1 MRRFVRDNGLGL
13 FFLGIF
19 LVALALQSLT
29 GWQDFN
35 NSQLRHDGES
45 IGYGRYLLS
54 SEFGVAMLE
63 NWQSEYLQFALYITA
78 TVWLLQRGSPE
89 SKELDQ
95 AGGESDQEQKIGR
108 HADDDSP
115 LWARVGGVRTRVFSN
130 SLLIAMGTIWLL
142 SWLGQSITGRVA
154 YNAER
159 LEHHQAGLDY
169 LQYVG
174 SADFWERTFQNWQS
188 EFLAVGSMA
197 ILAVYLRQRGSPESK
212 PVGTPHDTTAATG

>member
-1 MRRFVRDNGLGL
+1 MRFFRDNSLSI
-13 FFLGIF
+13 FFLSIF
-19 LVALALQSLT
+19 LVALALQSLA

-35 NSQLRHDGES
+35 NSQLRHDGEA
-45 IGYGRYLLS
+45 IGYGRFLLS

-78 TVWLLQRGSPE
+78 TVWFLQRGSPE

-95 AGGESDQEQKIGR
+95 AGGESDEEQKIGR
-108 HADDDSP
+108 HADEDSP

-130 SLLIAMGTIWLL
+130 SLLIVMGAIWLL

-154 YNAER
+154 YNEER
-159 LEHHQAGLDY
+159 LEHHQSGLDY
-169 LQYVG
+169 WQYIG

-212 PVGTPHDTTAATG
+212 PVGEAHGHTGVTG

>member
-1 MRRFVRDNGLGL
+1 VRRFVRDNGLGL

-159 LEHHQAGLDY
+159 LEHHQGGLDY
-169 LQYVG
+169 LQYLG

-197 ILAVYLRQRGSPESK
+197 VLAVYLRQRGSPESK
-212 PVGTPHDTTAATG
+212 PVGEAHGHTGVTG

>member
-1 MRRFVRDNGLGL
+1 MKRFLRDNGLAI
-13 FFLGIF
+13 FFLTIF
-19 LVALALQSLT
+19 LLALGFQSLA

-35 NSQLRHDGES
+35 NSQLRHDSES

-78 TVWLLQRGSPE
+78 TVWFLQRGSPE

-95 AGGESDQEQKIGR
+95 AGGETDEQQKVGR

-115 LWARVGGVRTRVFSN
+115 SWARVGGVRTRLYSN
-130 SLLIAMGTIWLL
+130 SLLIVMGTIWLL
-142 SWLGQSITGRVA
+142 AWLGQSITGRVA
-154 YNAER
+154 YNEER
-159 LEHHQAGLDY
+159 LEHHQAGRDY
-169 LQYVG
+169 LQYLG
-174 SADFWERTFQNWQS
+174 SADFWERTLQNWQS

-212 PVGTPHDTTAATG
+212 PVGEAHGHTGVTG

>member
-1 MRRFVRDNGLGL
+1 VKRFVRDNGLAI
-13 FFLGIF
+13 FFLTIF
-19 LVALALQSLT
+19 LLALGLQT
-29 GWQDFN
+29 VAGWHDYN
-35 NSQLRHDGES
+35 NGQLRHGSEA

-54 SEFGVAMLE
+54 SEFGVALLE

-89 SKELDQ
+89 SKELGQ
-95 AGGESDQEQKIGR
+95 AGGESDREQKIGR

-130 SLLIAMGTIWLL
+130 SLLIVMGTIWLL

-154 YNAER
+154 YNEER
-159 LEHHQAGLDY
+159 LEHREGGLDY
-169 LQYVG
+169 LQYLG

-197 ILAVYLRQRGSPESK
+197 VLAVYLRQRGSPESK
-212 PVGTPHDTTAATG
+212 PVGEAHGHTGVTG

>member
-1 MRRFVRDNGLGL
+1 VRRFVRDNGLGL

-35 NSQLRHDGES
+35 NSQLRHHGES

-130 SLLIAMGTIWLL
+130 SLLIVMGTIWLL
-142 SWLGQSITGRVA
+142 SWLGQSIAGRIA

-159 LEHHQAGLDY
+159 LEHHQGGLDY
-169 LQYVG
+169 VQYLG

-197 ILAVYLRQRGSPESK
+197 VLAVYLRQRGSPESK
-212 PVGTPHDTTAATG
+212 PVGEAHGHTGVTG

>member
-1 MRRFVRDNGLGL
+1 MKAFARRNGLSL
-13 FFLGIF
+13 FFLSIF
-19 LVALALQSLT
+19 LLALGLQSLA

-35 NSQLRHDGES
+35 NDQLRHQGDA

-63 NWQSEYLQFALYITA
+63 NWQSEYLQFALYIAA
-78 TVWLLQRGSPE
+78 TIWFLQQGSPE
-89 SKELDQ
+89 SKQLDK
-95 AGGESDQEQKIGR
+95 AGTESEREQKIGR
-108 HADDDSP
+108 HADRRSP
-115 LWARVGGVRTRVFSN
+115 AWARVGGARTWLYSN
-130 SLLIAMGTIWLL
+130 SLLLVMGAIWLL

-159 LEHHQAGLDY
+159 IEHHQASMGYLDY
-169 LQYVG
+169 LG
-174 SADFWERTFQNWQS
+174 SADFWERTLQNWQS

-212 PVGTPHDTTAATG
+212 PVGAAHEHTGVTG